1 MQQAGQV
8 DDKAARF
15 HWRRWLV
22 LAVVL
27 LVCFLIRFLLWHI
40 AIQLFCGLV
49 VALIALPFMHLLE
62 RKWKPGLAAA
72 LSLIG
77 LGGVLVAVALV
88 FLPLLAQ
95 QTRQLLELIPAVSEK
110 LSALV
115 DQGERWLSQN
125 GLPVQDTLRKQ
136 LTVGGENLIS
146 KAIPA
151 LFGWMQQKAGG
162 FSRWMLA
169 PVLGFYF
176 LKDRKQIGEWL
187 LLLVPVRKRS
197 MSVRLLREVRRETM
211 GFLRGQLMV
220 SLAVGAMT
228 AIGLLLCGIPAWLLL
243 GIVMGIMELI
253 PYVGPFVGGA
263 VVVLFSLQ
271 AGSGRMLWAISKA
284 IPALFGW
291 MQQKAG
297 GFSRWMLAPV
307 LGFYFLKDR
316 KQIGEWLL
324 LLVPVR
330 KRSMS
335 VRLLRE
341 VRRETMGF
349 LRGQL
354 MVSLAVGAMTAIG
367 LLLCGIPAWLLLGIV
382 MGIMELIPYVGPFVG
397 GAVVVLFSL
406 QAGSGRML
414 WALAVVL
421 VVQQLEGSWL
431 SPQMMSDATK
441 MHPIA
446 VLLCLMAGGAAGGV
460 AGILLAV
467 PVFLCLRA
475 ALRVYAQHQK
485 WCACIAAMQD
495 VKER

>member
-1 MQQAGQV
+1 MQQAGPV
-8 DDKAARF
+8 DDKAVRTR
-15 HWRRWLV
+15 WRRWLV
-22 LAVVL
+22 PAAVL
-27 LVCFLIRFLLWHI
+27 LVCFLSRRLWWHMM
-40 AIQLFCGLV
+40 IQLFYGLM
-49 VALIALPFMHLLE
+49 VALIALPLMRLLE

-72 LSLIG
+72 LSLVG
-77 LGGVLVAVALV
+77 LGGLLVAVSLLIV
-88 FLPLLAQ
+88 PLLAQ

-110 LSALV
+110 LSGLV

-125 GLPVQDTLRKQ
+125 GLPVEDTLRRQ
-136 LTVGGENLIS
+136 LSAGGENLIS
-146 KAIPA
+146 RAIPA
-151 LFGWMQQKAGG
+151 LLGWMQQKAGG

-176 LKDRKQIGEWL
+176 LKERRQIGEWL
-187 LLLVPVRKRS
+187 LLLVPVHKRS
-197 MSVRLLREVRRETM
+197 MSVRLFREVRRETM

-243 GIVMGIMELI
+243 GVVMGIMELI

-263 VVVLFSLQ
+263 VV
-271 AGSGRMLWAISKA
+271 I
-284 IPALFGW
+284 
-291 MQQKAG
+291 
-297 GFSRWMLAPV
+297 
-307 LGFYFLKDR
+307 
-316 KQIGEWLL
+316 
-324 LLVPVR
+324 
-330 KRSMS
+330 
-335 VRLLRE
+335 
-341 VRRETMGF
+341 
-349 LRGQL
+349 
-354 MVSLAVGAMTAIG
+354 
-367 LLLCGIPAWLLLGIV
+367 
-382 MGIMELIPYVGPFVG
+382 
-397 GAVVVLFSL
+397 LFSL

-446 VLLCLMAGGAAGGV
+446 VLLCVMAGGAVGGV

-475 ALRVYAQHQK
+475 ALRVYAQHRK
-485 WCACIAAMQD
+485 WCACMAAMQD

>member
-77 LGGVLVAVALV
+77 LGGVLVVVALV

-136 LTVGGENLIS
+136 LTAGGENL
-146 KAIPA
+146 
-151 LFGWMQQKAGG
+151 
-162 FSRWMLA
+162 
-169 PVLGFYF
+169 
-176 LKDRKQIGEWL
+176 
-187 LLLVPVRKRS
+187 
-197 MSVRLLREVRRETM
+197 
-211 GFLRGQLMV
+211 
-220 SLAVGAMT
+220 
-228 AIGLLLCGIPAWLLL
+228 
-243 GIVMGIMELI
+243 
-253 PYVGPFVGGA
+253 
-263 VVVLFSLQ
+263 
-271 AGSGRMLWAISKA
+271 ISKA